1 MNIKPSKKN
10 LLYIIL
16 SLFLITGMYFG
27 RQYIVKLYHA
37 GQERLLYKARKS
49 GWQELQK
56 RLKAEINRFKGK
68 SGIVIKDLE
77 TGWEFSHD
85 AQELFPSAS
94 LTKIPLMA
102 ACFLAAEQNN
112 FRLDRNIAL
121 KSSDKLSGS
130 GILKDMPAGSVFSVD
145 RLIGLM
151 IYESDNTAANILTNL
166 VGFNYLNGAFKTFGI
181 RNTKLSRKIADYR
194 LRDKGIENYT
204 TAVDMALLLD
214 KMYQRRLGDKNVSD
228 RCISVLK
235 LTRMND
241 RIPKYLPPEI
251 TVAHKTGLEYGVCH
265 DAGIV
270 FTRKGDFIIVVLT
283 KQSGTNSPA
292 AKEFIARI
300 SRHVYKYFESMDRKE
315 NYL

>member
-1 MNIKPSKKN
+1 MRLSKKN
-10 LLYIIL
+10 FIYIIL
-16 SLFLITGMYFG
+16 SLILIAGIYFG
-27 RQYIVKLYHA
+27 RQYIVRFYNA
-37 GQERLLYKARKS
+37 AQERLLYEGRKS

-56 RLKAEINRFKGK
+56 RLKSEISRFKGK

-102 ACFLAAEQNN
+102 ACFLAAEH
-112 FRLDRNIAL
+112 RALSLDRNIAL
-121 KSSDKLSGS
+121 KSSDKFTGS
-130 GILKDMPAGSVFSVD
+130 GILKDMPVGSVFSVD

-166 VGFNYLNGAFKTFGI
+166 VGFNYLNGTFKTFGI
-181 RNTKLSRKIADYR
+181 ENTKLSRKIADYR
-194 LRDKGIENYT
+194 LRDKGVENYT
-204 TAVDMALLLD
+204 TAIDMALLLD
-214 KMYQRRLGDKNVSD
+214 KMYQRRLGDKNVSG

-283 KQSGTNSPA
+283 KHSGTSSLA

-300 SRHVYKYFESMDRKE
+300 SLYVYKYFECMGKKE